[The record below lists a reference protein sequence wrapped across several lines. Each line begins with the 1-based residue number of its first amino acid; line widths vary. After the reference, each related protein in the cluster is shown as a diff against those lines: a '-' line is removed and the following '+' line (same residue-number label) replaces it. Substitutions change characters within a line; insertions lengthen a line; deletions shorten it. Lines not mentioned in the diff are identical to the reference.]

1 MQFQLAVRIVVKAKC
16 RRYINPIRAESLPG
30 PSSGLGTD
38 SEANDN
44 SSTSTAFQ

>member
-1 MQFQLAVRIVVKAKC
+1 MQFQLAVRTVVKSEMPALNK
-16 RRYINPIRAESLPG
+16 PIEVKSLPG

-38 SEANDN
+38 SGANDN